1 MFSAAIYVISDSR
14 SAGDAD
20 DRSGPLLR
28 RWLAENQIELEI
40 DSVVPDERDDIRAA
54 VLSAVARCDLIITT
68 GGTGVGPRD
77 VTPEAITPL
86 FEKVLPGFGEILRVG
101 SYDKT
106 PLSIISRGGAGV
118 IGKTL
123 VVMLPGSPKGVQD
136 GLDLLGAAIKHTLK
150 VLSKE
155 KVDCQQENP
164 PTS

>member
-1 MFSAAIYVISDSR
+1 MYSAAIYVISDSR
-14 SAGDAD
+14 SAGNAD

-28 RWLAENQIELEI
+28 SWLTENQIALEI
-40 DSVVPDERDDIRAA
+40 DSFIPDEQEDIRAA
-54 VLSAVARCDLIITT
+54 VLSAVARCHLVITT

-77 VTPEAITPL
+77 VTPEAVVPL
-86 FEKVLPGFGEILRVG
+86 FDKALPGFGEILRVG
-101 SYDKT
+101 SYEKT

-118 IGKTL
+118 IDKTL
-123 VVMLPGSPKGVQD
+123 VVMLPGSPKGVRD